1 MDKLEGRM
9 RAKVCQRCGKTY
21 QGGGY
26 KFCSEECRSGRGI
39 CKTCGREFQKVRE
52 GQRNCAGCHES
63 SKLRRSE
70 ERVCRGC
77 GKTFVSGSDRIY
89 CSKECYESARAHKP
103 EPCPICGKGVP
114 KGLRYCSDECKR
126 RAHGTAH
133 ICRQCGREF
142 FRVNKKN
149 KIPKFCSNE
158 CSALAQ
164 TKRPMVRCQQCGREF
179 RQGRNCKG
187 DYCSKECQWASMR
200 VIKACPQ
207 CGREFAGNRKF
218 CSDECVEARFRAL
231 YEELA
236 RKR

>member
-1 MDKLEGRM
+1 MDKLEGRN
-9 RAKVCQRCGKTY
+9 RARTCQRCGKTY

-26 KFCSEECRSGRGI
+26 KFCSRECMLGTGTCRKCGKEFQRSQTGQ
-39 CKTCGREFQKVRE
+39 KTCADCFNR
-52 GQRNCAGCHES
+52 A
-63 SKLRRSE
+63 E
-70 ERVCRGC
+70 EKACPGC
-77 GKTFVSGSDRIY
+77 GKTFASKYGRAY

-103 EPCPICGKGVP
+103 EPCPACGKEVP
-114 KGLRYCSDECKR
+114 KGRRYCSKECR
-126 RAHGTAH
+126 SRAHGTAH
-133 ICRQCGREF
+133 VCQQCGREF

-149 KIPKFCSNE
+149 KATKYCSPE

-164 TKRPMVRCQQCGREF
+164 TKRPMARCQQCGSEF

-187 DYCSKECQWASMR
+187 YYCSKECQWASMR